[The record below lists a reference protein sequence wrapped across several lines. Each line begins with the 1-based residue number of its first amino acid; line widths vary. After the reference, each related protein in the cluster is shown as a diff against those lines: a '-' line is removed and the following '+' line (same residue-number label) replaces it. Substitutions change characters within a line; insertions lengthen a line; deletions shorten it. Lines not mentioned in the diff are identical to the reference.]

1 MKSAAQKRGSS
12 WPRRA
17 TPNQRSAILL
27 RPRILLVASMAIAA
41 MMAAGCGPS
50 YDHEVG
56 TADSVPSAPE
66 EAGTMAV
73 PPSTTEA
80 PQDIAILRVVDA
92 YIREQ
97 TTEGSPYYI
106 DSSATEFVGFED
118 GVQREDGRATCLAKF
133 TSGRDNFFV
142 RFVLS
147 RETGRFVISRVVL
160 ERRND
165 RRVRRTL
172 FNRDELVL

>member
-1 MKSAAQKRGSS
+1 
-12 WPRRA
+12 
-17 TPNQRSAILL
+17 
-27 RPRILLVASMAIAA
+27 MA
-41 MMAAGCGPS
+41 M
-50 YDHEVG
+50 
-56 TADSVPSAPE
+56 
-66 EAGTMAV
+66 

-80 PQDIAILRVVDA
+80 PQDVAVLRVVDA

-118 GVQREDGRATCLAKF
+118 DVRREDGRATCLAKF
-133 TSGRDNFFV
+133 TSGRDNFYV

-165 RRVRRTL
+165 RPVRRTL